1 MKRLHRV
8 YHNHISARVWRC
20 SPSIKPVLPSR
31 HSSTIVTSAPSQ
43 QQHLASSITT
53 LLKDNN
59 IRLTSLSHDLWRNV
73 VQPGDNCIDATAGK
87 GIDTTLLASLVG
99 PTGHIYAFDVQQE
112 ALETTKSAVKDNI
125 DENSRPS
132 IDYILGCH
140 SEMTQRI
147 TAVLSSSHGDG
158 DDDDDDDSSN
168 IEGCVALVCF
178 NLGYLPGKGDKN
190 ITTRCET
197 TLKAIQAAQQLLK
210 PGGMVSVLSYLGHE
224 EGRREYEAVKRGMV
238 ELPTYEWITLQV
250 QTLNRP
256 SAPILMTAQKR

>member
-1 MKRLHRV
+1 MKGLHRV
-8 YHNHISARVWRC
+8 YHNHISARVLRC
-20 SPSIKPVLPSR
+20 SPSVTPVLPPR
-31 HSSTIVTSAPSQ
+31 HSSTTVTSATSQ

-73 VQPGDNCIDATAGK
+73 VQPGDICIDATAGK

-112 ALETTKSAVKDNI
+112 ALETTKYAIKDNI
-125 DENSRPS
+125 DENFKPS

-147 TAVLSSSHGDG
+147 AAVSSSSHGN
-158 DDDDDDDSSN
+158 DDDDISD
-168 IEGCVALVCF
+168 IEGFVALVCF
-178 NLGYLPGKGDKN
+178 NLGYLPGIGDKN
-190 ITTRCET
+190 ITTRCES